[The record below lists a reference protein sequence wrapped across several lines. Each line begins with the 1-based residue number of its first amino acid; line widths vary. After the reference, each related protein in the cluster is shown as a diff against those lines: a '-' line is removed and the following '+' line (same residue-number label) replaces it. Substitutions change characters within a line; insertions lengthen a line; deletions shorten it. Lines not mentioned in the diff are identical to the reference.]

1 MNVPAIALALGVL
14 SGASGAWYL
23 QDLRW
28 TRTEALYKAAAA
40 SAVEDATSTARD
52 RENAAQAR
60 ADASARLYDKL
71 KEKLSAENAVLLD
84 RVRSGGVRLTAP
96 SATCTTAPTSP
107 TPGADA
113 PGTCELH
120 AGTSTALTALAARAD
135 AVALKLNALQDHVRG
150 LSCGG
155 PDGIVLE

>member
-1 MNVPAIALALGVL
+1 MKLTAIALALGAL
-14 SGASGAWYL
+14 FGASGAWYI

-28 TRTEALYKAAAA
+28 TRTEALYKTAAA
-40 SAVEDATSTARD
+40 SALEQATTTALA
-52 RENAAQAR
+52 ETNAAQAR
-60 ADASARLYDKL
+60 AEASSRLYDKL
-71 KEKLSAENAVLLD
+71 KEKLSAENALLLD

-96 SATCTTAPTSP
+96 GSTCAPTPTSP
-107 TPGADA
+107 APGADA
-113 PGTCELH
+113 PGACELH
-120 AGTSTALTALAARAD
+120 ARTSADLTALAGRAD